1 MMWKGGEAV
10 RCFLGYRGLV
20 RIACWKQKEE
30 MPSENVAV
38 TVYMV
43 SLPDRGG

>member
-30 MPSENVAV
+30 MPSENENG
-38 TVYMV
+38 YMV